1 MGCRNFFDSCFKL
14 LYAPFPTNLLF
25 KTIYILPKMD
35 VDASSSSQASQRQVR
50 LHLTTRDGDIA
61 LPESTGPI
69 LVPTGKF
76 LNIWFRNSEERFLS
90 FLFCFII

>member
-1 MGCRNFFDSCFKL
+1 
-14 LYAPFPTNLLF
+14 
-25 KTIYILPKMD
+25 MD

-69 LVPTGKF
+69 LVPTGKY
-76 LNIWFRNSEERFLS
+76 LNIWFRNSEERFLTFYS
-90 FLFCFII
+90 VLLYRFAKICAINFGQQFTRQ